1 MQTEDFKI
9 EEVADNLDT
18 TFKAEPFRITE
29 YKVNSPSFSDFM
41 DLSIRHSE
49 LKNYTVELEET
60 QRTLGED
67 LKENK
72 RLDTINQ
79 RNVKNVESAEGRTN
93 TYTWAFG
100 GLTIGIRAV
109 GALATVLLCLNKQK
123 AQKGMRVTVNSP
135 PNPPT
140 HDHEE
145 GSS

>member
-1 MQTEDFKI
+1 MQTDDFKI
-9 EEVADNLDT
+9 DVVSDDLDT

-79 RNVKNVESAEGRTN
+79 
-93 TYTWAFG
+93 
-100 GLTIGIRAV
+100 
-109 GALATVLLCLNKQK
+109 
-123 AQKGMRVTVNSP
+123 
-135 PNPPT
+135 
-140 HDHEE
+140 
-145 GSS
+145 